1 MTQTKK
7 IYQQQQPF
15 SPKKIIPINSPFS
28 KYQHTFGVEVSHTQQ
43 SQEMVQFPPITPA
56 SKDPASQ
63 QIFDSLHIKKNA
75 NQMRIKFQHD
85 TAKGTSNMIKS
96 MENFSIRDEGLIA
109 AIVESNARA
118 AKV

>member
-1 MTQTKK
+1 
-7 IYQQQQPF
+7 
-15 SPKKIIPINSPFS
+15 
-28 KYQHTFGVEVSHTQQ
+28 
-43 SQEMVQFPPITPA
+43 
-56 SKDPASQ
+56 
-63 QIFDSLHIKKNA
+63 
-75 NQMRIKFQHD
+75 MRIKFQHD